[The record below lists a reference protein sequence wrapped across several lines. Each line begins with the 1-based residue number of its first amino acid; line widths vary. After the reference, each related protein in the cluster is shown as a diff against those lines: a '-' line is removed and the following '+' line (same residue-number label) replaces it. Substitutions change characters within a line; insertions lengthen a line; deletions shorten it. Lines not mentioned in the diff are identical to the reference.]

1 MIFSFEGCLKWRTH
15 VIIVDRLGGDNV
27 LADILVEVVAKT
39 TDKTFTYRIPDG
51 MKAEVGMRALVPFGP
66 RKIEGFII
74 KIYDE
79 VELDYEV
86 KEVIKLVDE
95 KPVLNKEML
104 ELGRY
109 ISKKTLSPLTLAYQ
123 TMLPRALKAKEKTNI
138 NKKTVKC
145 LRILKEGTFKNKQK
159 LVFDYVKSGND
170 VLKSEASKISVS
182 SVNTLIKNG
191 YLEEFDKEVYRLDDD
206 IEVDKK
212 EYNLTYEQKKV
223 LESVKLDKFK
233 PYLLHGVT
241 GSGKTLVYIK
251 LIEEVLKKGKEAILL
266 VPEISLTPQVV
277 DIFKKRFGKVV
288 AILHSGLSNGE
299 KYDEWR
305 KIERKEVSI
314 AIGARSAVFA
324 PFTNLGIIIIDEEHS
339 NTYKQENVP
348 RYNAIDVAL
357 RRGKMYDIPVI
368 LGSATP
374 SIESYTRA
382 KMGIYELLVMKNRVN
397 KCLPKVYLTNMKDE
411 FKKGNRVFSE
421 LFKEKMN
428 DRLRKNEQVLV
439 LLNRR
444 GYSTVIT
451 CKACG
456 FTHKCPNCDI
466 PLTYHKNGNIMKCHY
481 CDYKAPRLLECP
493 ECHSKN
499 INSLGMGTERLES
512 LIKEEFEGA
521 KVIRMDQDTTRNKG
535 AHKRIINEFKNEKY
549 NVLVGTQMIA
559 KGLDFPKVTLVC
571 VVNGDASLNVPDFRS
586 SERTYELLSQVAGRA
601 GRDKLPGEVII
612 QGFNVNHYSIL
623 YAKENDYESFYNEE
637 MKIRKVLKYPPF
649 YNLCLIK
656 VSGKNYD
663 EVFGEA
669 NKIVTYLKGNLDN
682 IILGP
687 ASASMPK
694 INNVYYVQIIIKFK
708 RTKDI
713 LGSLEFIQGHYKNK
727 INVSID
733 LNPLKI

>member
-1 MIFSFEGCLKWRTH
+1 M
-15 VIIVDRLGGDNV
+15 

-39 TDKTFTYRIPDG
+39 TDKTFTYHIPDG
-51 MKAEVGMRALVPFGP
+51 MKAKEGMRALVPFG
-66 RKIEGFII
+66 RRNIEGFII
-74 KIYDE
+74 RIYDE

-86 KEVIKLVDE
+86 KDIIQLVDE
-95 KPVLNKEML
+95 KPVLNEEML
-104 ELGRY
+104 ELGKY
-109 ISKKTLSPLTLAYQ
+109 ISKKTLSPLTLSYQ
-123 TMLPRALKAKEKTNI
+123 TMLPSGLKAKEKTNI
-138 NKKTVKC
+138 NKKIVKY
-145 LRILKEGTFKNKQK
+145 LHVLKDGEFKGEKQK
-159 LVFDYVKSGND
+159 QVFDYVKKNNL
-170 VLKSEASKISVS
+170 VLKAEANKISS
-182 SVNTLIKNG
+182 SAVKTLINNG
-191 YLEEFDKEVYRLDDD
+191 YLEEVEKEVYRLDE
-206 IEVDKK
+206 EVEVEKK
-212 EYNLTYEQKKV
+212 HYDLTEEQAKV
-223 LESVKLDKFK
+223 LESVKFDKFK

-241 GSGKTLVYIK
+241 GSGKTLVYIR
-251 LIEEVLKKGKEAILL
+251 LIEKVLKQGKEAILL

-277 DIFKKRFGKVV
+277 DIFKKRFGKTI

-314 AIGARSAVFA
+314 VIGARSAIFA

-339 NTYKQENVP
+339 NTYKQDNVP

-357 RRGKMYDIPVI
+357 RRGKTYNIPVV

-374 SIESYTRA
+374 SVESYTRA
-382 KMGIYELLVMKNRVN
+382 KAGIYELLVMKNRVN
-397 KCLPKVYLTNMKDE
+397 KKMPKVYLVDMKDE

-421 LFKEKMN
+421 IFKEKMN
-428 DRLRKNEQVLV
+428 DRLSKNEQVLV

-451 CKACG
+451 CKECG

-481 CDYKAPRLLECP
+481 CDYKVPRLLECP
-493 ECHSKN
+493 KCHSKN
-499 INSLGMGTERLES
+499 INSLGMGTEKLES
-512 LIKEEFEGA
+512 LIKEEFKDA

-535 AHKRIINEFKNEKY
+535 AHKRIIDDFKEGKY

-571 VVNGDASLNVPDFRS
+571 VVNGDATLNIPDFRS
-586 SERTYELLSQVAGRA
+586 SERTYELLSQVSGRA
-601 GRDKLPGEVII
+601 GRDKLDGEVII
-612 QGFNVNHYSIL
+612 QGFNVSHYSIV
-623 YAKENDYESFYNEE
+623 YAKNNDYESFYNEE
-637 MKIRKVLKYPPF
+637 MKIRKVLKYPPY

-663 EVFGEA
+663 EVYNEA
-669 NKIVTYLKGNLDN
+669 SKITTYLKSNLNN
-682 IILGP
+682 IVLGP

-694 INNVYYVQIIIKFK
+694 INNIYYVQIIIKFK
-708 RTKDI
+708 NTKEI
-713 LGSLEFIQGHYKNK
+713 LSYLEFIREHYKKK
-727 INVSID
+727 INVDID

>member
-1 MIFSFEGCLKWRTH
+1 M
-15 VIIVDRLGGDNV
+15 

-39 TDKTFTYRIPDG
+39 TDKTFTYHIPDG
-51 MKAEVGMRALVPFGP
+51 MKAMVGMRALVPFG
-66 RKIEGFII
+66 RRNIEGFIVR
-74 KIYDE
+74 IYDE

-86 KEVIKLVDE
+86 KDIIQLVDE
-95 KPVLNKEML
+95 KPVLNEEML
-104 ELGRY
+104 ELGKY

-123 TMLPRALKAKEKTNI
+123 TMLPSGLKAKEKTNI
-138 NKKTVKC
+138 NKKMVKY
-145 LRILKEGTFKNKQK
+145 LKVLKDGEFKTEKQK
-159 LVFDYVKSGND
+159 MVFDYVKKNNL
-170 VLKSEASKISVS
+170 VLKSEANKISS
-182 SVNTLIKNG
+182 SVVKTLINKG
-191 YLEEFDKEVYRLDDD
+191 YLEEVQKEVYRLDEE
-206 IEVDKK
+206 IEVEKK
-212 EYNLTYEQKKV
+212 HYNLTEEQAKV
-223 LESVKLDKFK
+223 LESVKFGKFK

-241 GSGKTLVYIK
+241 GSGKTLVYIR
-251 LIEEVLKKGKEAILL
+251 LIEKVLKQGKEAILL

-277 DIFKKRFGKVV
+277 EIFKKRFGKTI

-314 AIGARSAVFA
+314 VIGARSAIFA

-357 RRGKMYDIPVI
+357 RRGKTYNIPVI

-374 SIESYTRA
+374 SVESYTRA
-382 KMGIYELLVMKNRVN
+382 KTGIYELLIMKNRVN
-397 KCLPKVYLTNMKDE
+397 KKMPKVYLVDMKDE

-421 LFKEKMN
+421 IFKDKMN
-428 DRLRKNEQVLV
+428 DRLSKNEQVLV

-451 CKACG
+451 CKECG

-481 CDYKAPRLLECP
+481 CDYKVPRLLECP
-493 ECHSKN
+493 KCHSKN
-499 INSLGMGTERLES
+499 INSLGMGTEKLES
-512 LIKEEFEGA
+512 LIKDEFKDA

-535 AHKRIINEFKNEKY
+535 AHKRIIDDFKDGKY

-571 VVNGDASLNVPDFRS
+571 VVNGDATLNIPDFRS

-601 GRDKLPGEVII
+601 GRDKLDGEVII
-612 QGFNVNHYSIL
+612 QGFNVSHYSIV
-623 YAKENDYESFYNEE
+623 YAKNNDYDSFYNEE
-637 MKIRKVLKYPPF
+637 MKIRKVLKYPPY

-663 EVFGEA
+663 EVYNEA
-669 NKIVTYLKGNLDN
+669 SKITTYLKSNLNN
-682 IILGP
+682 IVLGP

-694 INNVYYVQIIIKFK
+694 INNIYYVQIIIKFK
-708 RTKDI
+708 KTKEI
-713 LGSLEFIQGHYKNK
+713 LSYLEFIKEHYKKK
-727 INVSID
+727 INVDID

>member
-1 MIFSFEGCLKWRTH
+1 MF
-15 VIIVDRLGGDNV
+15 
-27 LADILVEVVAKT
+27 ADILVEVVAKS
-39 TDKTFTYRIPDG
+39 TDKTFTYRIPSE
-51 MKAEVGMRALVPFGP
+51 MKAMVGMRALVPFGK
-66 RKIEGFII
+66 RNIEGFIV

-79 VELDYEV
+79 LDSDYEV
-86 KEVIKLVDE
+86 KDIVKLIDD
-95 KPVLNKEML
+95 KPVLNEEML
-104 ELGRY
+104 ELGKY

-138 NKKTVKC
+138 NKKMLKY
-145 LRILKEGTFKNKQK
+145 LRIVKDGNFKTDKQR
-159 LVFDYVKSGND
+159 LVFDFVKGNGE
-170 VLKSEASKISVS
+170 VLKSEANKISLSAVK
-182 SVNTLIKNG
+182 TLIGNG
-191 YLEEFDKEVYRLDDD
+191 YLEEFEKEVYRIDDD
-206 IEVDKK
+206 IS
-212 EYNLTYEQKKV
+212 LEQKDYILTREQEEV
-223 LESVKLDKFK
+223 LGKIKFDKFK

-241 GSGKTLVYIK
+241 GSGKTLVYMK
-251 LIEEVLKKGKEAILL
+251 LIEEVLKQGREAILL

-277 DIFKKRFGKVV
+277 DVFKKRFGKVV

-305 KIERKEVSI
+305 KILRKEVSI
-314 AIGARSAVFA
+314 AIGARSAIFA

-339 NTYKQENVP
+339 STYKQENVP

-357 RRGKMYDIPVI
+357 RRGRTYNIPVV

-382 KMGIYELLVMKNRVN
+382 KTGVYELLVMKNRVN
-397 KCLPKVYLTNMKDE
+397 RSLPKVYLVDMKDE
-411 FKKGNRVFSE
+411 FKNGNRVFSS

-428 DRLRKNEQVLV
+428 DRLKKGEQVLV

-493 ECHSKN
+493 VCHSKE

-512 LIKEEFEGA
+512 LIKEEFKDA
-521 KVIRMDQDTTRNKG
+521 RVIRMDQDTTRNKG
-535 AHKRIINEFKNEKY
+535 AHKRIIDDFKANKY

-559 KGLDFPKVTLVC
+559 KGLDFPLVTLVC
-571 VVNGDASLNVPDFRS
+571 VVNGDVSLNIPDFRS

-601 GRDKLPGEVII
+601 GRDKLTGEVII
-612 QGFNVNHYSIL
+612 QGFNVSHYSMV
-623 YAKENDYESFYNEE
+623 YAQENDYEGFYNEE
-637 MKIRKVLKYPPF
+637 MKIRKVLKYPPY

-656 VSGKNYD
+656 ISGKNYD

-669 NKIVTYLKGNLDN
+669 NKIATYLKSNLN
-682 IILGP
+682 SIILGP
-687 ASASMPK
+687 ASASMPR
-694 INNVYYVQIIIKFK
+694 INNIYYVQIIIKFK
-708 RTKDI
+708 NTKDI
-713 LGSLEFIQGHYKNK
+713 LGCLEFIRNQYKKK
-727 INVSID
+727 INVDID
-733 LNPLKI
+733 LNPLRI

>member
-1 MIFSFEGCLKWRTH
+1 M
-15 VIIVDRLGGDNV
+15 

-39 TDKTFTYRIPDG
+39 TDKTFTYHIPDG
-51 MKAEVGMRALVPFGP
+51 MNAKEGMRALVPFG
-66 RKIEGFII
+66 RRNIEGFII
-74 KIYDE
+74 RIYDE

-86 KEVIKLVDE
+86 KDIIQLVDE
-95 KPVLNKEML
+95 KPVLNEEML
-104 ELGRY
+104 ELGKY
-109 ISKKTLSPLTLAYQ
+109 ISKKTLSPLTLSYQ
-123 TMLPRALKAKEKTNI
+123 TMLPSGLKAKEKTNI
-138 NKKTVKC
+138 NKKIVKY
-145 LRILKEGTFKNKQK
+145 LHVLKDGEFKGEKQK
-159 LVFDYVKSGND
+159 QVFDYVKKNNL
-170 VLKSEASKISVS
+170 VLKAEANKISS
-182 SVNTLIKNG
+182 SAVKTLINNG
-191 YLEEFDKEVYRLDDD
+191 YLEEVEKEVYRLDE
-206 IEVDKK
+206 EVEVEKK
-212 EYNLTYEQKKV
+212 HYDLTEEQAKV
-223 LESVKLDKFK
+223 LESVKFGKFK

-241 GSGKTLVYIK
+241 GSGKTLVYIR
-251 LIEEVLKKGKEAILL
+251 LIEKVLKQGKEAILL

-277 DIFKKRFGKVV
+277 DIFKKRFGKTI

-314 AIGARSAVFA
+314 VIGARSAIFA

-339 NTYKQENVP
+339 NTYKQDNVP

-357 RRGKMYDIPVI
+357 RRGKTYNIPVV

-374 SIESYTRA
+374 SVESYTRA
-382 KMGIYELLVMKNRVN
+382 KTGIYELLVMKNRVN
-397 KCLPKVYLTNMKDE
+397 KKMPKVYLVDMKDE

-421 LFKEKMN
+421 IFKEKMN
-428 DRLRKNEQVLV
+428 DRLSKNEQVLV

-451 CKACG
+451 CKECG

-481 CDYKAPRLLECP
+481 CDYKVPRLLGCP
-493 ECHSKN
+493 KCHSKN
-499 INSLGMGTERLES
+499 INSLGMGTEKLES
-512 LIKEEFEGA
+512 LIKEEFKDA

-535 AHKRIINEFKNEKY
+535 AHKRIIDDFKEGKY

-571 VVNGDASLNVPDFRS
+571 VVNGDATLNIPDFRS
-586 SERTYELLSQVAGRA
+586 SERTYELLSQVSGRA
-601 GRDKLPGEVII
+601 GRDKLDGEVII
-612 QGFNVNHYSIL
+612 QGFNVSHYSIV
-623 YAKENDYESFYNEE
+623 YAKNNDYESFYNEE
-637 MKIRKVLKYPPF
+637 MKIRKVLKYPPY

-663 EVFGEA
+663 EVYSEA
-669 NKIVTYLKGNLDN
+669 SKITTYLKSNLNN
-682 IILGP
+682 IVLGP

-694 INNVYYVQIIIKFK
+694 INNIYYVQIIIKFK
-708 RTKDI
+708 NTKEI
-713 LGSLEFIQGHYKNK
+713 LSYLEFIREHYKKK
-727 INVSID
+727 INVDID

>member
-1 MIFSFEGCLKWRTH
+1 M
-15 VIIVDRLGGDNV
+15 

-39 TDKTFTYRIPDG
+39 TDKTFTYHIPDG
-51 MKAEVGMRALVPFGP
+51 MKAMVGMRALVPFG
-66 RKIEGFII
+66 RRNIEGFIVR
-74 KIYDE
+74 IYDE

-86 KEVIKLVDE
+86 KDIIQLVDE
-95 KPVLNKEML
+95 KPVLNEEML
-104 ELGRY
+104 ELGKY

-123 TMLPRALKAKEKTNI
+123 TMLPSGLKAKEKTNI
-138 NKKTVKC
+138 NKKMVKY
-145 LRILKEGTFKNKQK
+145 LKVLKDGEFKTEKQK
-159 LVFDYVKSGND
+159 MVFDYVKKNNL
-170 VLKSEASKISVS
+170 VLKSEANKISS
-182 SVNTLIKNG
+182 SVVKTLINKG
-191 YLEEFDKEVYRLDDD
+191 YLEEVQKEVYRLDEE
-206 IEVDKK
+206 IEVEKK
-212 EYNLTYEQKKV
+212 HYNLTEEQAKV
-223 LESVKLDKFK
+223 LESVKFGKFK

-241 GSGKTLVYIK
+241 GSGKTLVYIR
-251 LIEEVLKKGKEAILL
+251 LIEKVLKQGKEAILL

-277 DIFKKRFGKVV
+277 EIFKKRFGKTI

-314 AIGARSAVFA
+314 VIGARSAIFA

-357 RRGKMYDIPVI
+357 RRGKTYNIPVI

-374 SIESYTRA
+374 SVESYTRA
-382 KMGIYELLVMKNRVN
+382 KTGIYELLIMKNRVN
-397 KCLPKVYLTNMKDE
+397 KKMPKVYLVDMKDE

-421 LFKEKMN
+421 IFKDKMN
-428 DRLRKNEQVLV
+428 DRLSKNEQVLV

-451 CKACG
+451 CKECG

-481 CDYKAPRLLECP
+481 CDYKVPRLLECP
-493 ECHSKN
+493 KCHSKN
-499 INSLGMGTERLES
+499 INSLGMGTEKLES
-512 LIKEEFEGA
+512 LIKDEFKDA

-535 AHKRIINEFKNEKY
+535 AHKRIIDDFKDGKY

-571 VVNGDASLNVPDFRS
+571 VVNGDATLNIPDFRS
-586 SERTYELLSQVAGRA
+586 SERTYELLSQVSGRA
-601 GRDKLPGEVII
+601 GRDKLDGEVII
-612 QGFNVNHYSIL
+612 QGFNVSHYSIV
-623 YAKENDYESFYNEE
+623 YAKNNDYDSFYNEE
-637 MKIRKVLKYPPF
+637 MKIRKVLKYPPY

-663 EVFGEA
+663 EVYNEA
-669 NKIVTYLKGNLDN
+669 SKITTYLKSNLNN
-682 IILGP
+682 IVLGP

-694 INNVYYVQIIIKFK
+694 INNIYYVQIIIKFK
-708 RTKDI
+708 KTKEI
-713 LGSLEFIQGHYKNK
+713 LSYLEFIKEHYKKK
-727 INVSID
+727 INVDID

>member
-1 MIFSFEGCLKWRTH
+1 M
-15 VIIVDRLGGDNV
+15 

-39 TDKTFTYRIPDG
+39 TDKTFTYHIPDG
-51 MKAEVGMRALVPFGP
+51 MEAKEGMRALVPFG
-66 RKIEGFII
+66 RRNIEGFII
-74 KIYDE
+74 RIYDE

-86 KEVIKLVDE
+86 KDIIQLVDE
-95 KPVLNKEML
+95 KPVLNEEML
-104 ELGRY
+104 ELGKY
-109 ISKKTLSPLTLAYQ
+109 ISKKTLSPLTLSYQ
-123 TMLPRALKAKEKTNI
+123 TMLPSGLKAKEKTNI
-138 NKKTVKC
+138 NKKIVKY
-145 LRILKEGTFKNKQK
+145 LHVLKDGEFKGEKQK
-159 LVFDYVKSGND
+159 QVFDYVKKNNL
-170 VLKSEASKISVS
+170 VLKAEANKISS
-182 SVNTLIKNG
+182 SAVKTLINNG
-191 YLEEFDKEVYRLDDD
+191 YLEEVEKEVYRLDE
-206 IEVDKK
+206 EVEVEKK
-212 EYNLTYEQKKV
+212 HYDLTEEQAKV
-223 LESVKLDKFK
+223 LESVKFDKFK

-241 GSGKTLVYIK
+241 GSGKTLVYIR
-251 LIEEVLKKGKEAILL
+251 LIEKVLKQGKEAILL

-277 DIFKKRFGKVV
+277 DIFKKRFGKTI

-314 AIGARSAVFA
+314 VIGARSAIFA

-339 NTYKQENVP
+339 NTYKQDNVP

-357 RRGKMYDIPVI
+357 RRGKTYNIPVV

-374 SIESYTRA
+374 SVESYTRA
-382 KMGIYELLVMKNRVN
+382 KTGIYELLVMKNRVN
-397 KCLPKVYLTNMKDE
+397 KKMPKVYLVDMKDE

-421 LFKEKMN
+421 IFKEKMN
-428 DRLRKNEQVLV
+428 DRLSKNEQVLV

-451 CKACG
+451 CKECG

-481 CDYKAPRLLECP
+481 CDYKVPRLLECP
-493 ECHSKN
+493 KCHSKN
-499 INSLGMGTERLES
+499 INSLGMGTEKLES
-512 LIKEEFEGA
+512 LIKEEFKDA

-535 AHKRIINEFKNEKY
+535 AHKRIIDDFKEGKY

-571 VVNGDASLNVPDFRS
+571 VVNGDATLNIPDFRS
-586 SERTYELLSQVAGRA
+586 SERTYELLSQVSGRA
-601 GRDKLPGEVII
+601 GRDKLDGEVII
-612 QGFNVNHYSIL
+612 QGFNVSHYSIV
-623 YAKENDYESFYNEE
+623 YAKNNDYESFYNEE
-637 MKIRKVLKYPPF
+637 MKIRKVLKYPPY

-663 EVFGEA
+663 EVYSEA
-669 NKIVTYLKGNLDN
+669 SKITTYLKSNLNN
-682 IILGP
+682 IVLGP

-694 INNVYYVQIIIKFK
+694 INNIYYVQIIIKFK
-708 RTKDI
+708 NTKEI
-713 LGSLEFIQGHYKNK
+713 LSYLEFIREHYKKK
-727 INVSID
+727 INVDID

>member
-1 MIFSFEGCLKWRTH
+1 MF
-15 VIIVDRLGGDNV
+15 
-27 LADILVEVVAKT
+27 ADILVEVVAKS
-39 TDKTFTYRIPDG
+39 TDKTFTYRIPSE
-51 MKAEVGMRALVPFGP
+51 MKAMVGMRALVPFGK
-66 RKIEGFII
+66 RNIEGFIV

-79 VELDYEV
+79 LDSDYEV
-86 KEVIKLVDE
+86 KDIVKLIDD
-95 KPVLNKEML
+95 KPVLNEEML
-104 ELGRY
+104 ELGKY

-138 NKKTVKC
+138 NKKMLKY
-145 LRILKEGTFKNKQK
+145 LRIVKDGNFKTDKQR
-159 LVFDYVKSGND
+159 LVFDFVKGNGE
-170 VLKSEASKISVS
+170 VLKSEANKISLSAVK
-182 SVNTLIKNG
+182 TLIGNG
-191 YLEEFDKEVYRLDDD
+191 YLEEFEKEVYRIDDD
-206 IEVDKK
+206 IS
-212 EYNLTYEQKKV
+212 LEQKDYILTREQEEV
-223 LESVKLDKFK
+223 LGKIKFDKFK

-241 GSGKTLVYIK
+241 GSGKTLVYMK
-251 LIEEVLKKGKEAILL
+251 LIEEVLKQGREAILL

-277 DIFKKRFGKVV
+277 DVFKKRFGKVV

-305 KIERKEVSI
+305 KILRKEVSI
-314 AIGARSAVFA
+314 AIGARSAIFA

-339 NTYKQENVP
+339 STYKQENVP

-357 RRGKMYDIPVI
+357 RRGRTYNISVV

-382 KMGIYELLVMKNRVN
+382 KTGVYELLVMKNRVN
-397 KCLPKVYLTNMKDE
+397 RSLLKVYLVDMKDE
-411 FKKGNRVFSE
+411 FKNGNRVFSS

-428 DRLRKNEQVLV
+428 DRLKKGEQVLV

-493 ECHSKN
+493 VCHSKE

-512 LIKEEFEGA
+512 LIKEEFKDA
-521 KVIRMDQDTTRNKG
+521 RVIRMDQDTTRNKG
-535 AHKRIINEFKNEKY
+535 AHKRIIDDFKANKY

-559 KGLDFPKVTLVC
+559 KGLDFPLVTLVC
-571 VVNGDASLNVPDFRS
+571 VVNGDASLNIPDFRS

-601 GRDKLPGEVII
+601 GRDKLTGEVII
-612 QGFNVNHYSIL
+612 QGFNVSHYSMV
-623 YAKENDYESFYNEE
+623 YAQENDYEGFYNEE
-637 MKIRKVLKYPPF
+637 MKIRKVLKYPPY

-656 VSGKNYD
+656 ISGKNYD

-669 NKIVTYLKGNLDN
+669 NKIATYLKSNLN
-682 IILGP
+682 SIILGP
-687 ASASMPK
+687 ASASMPR
-694 INNVYYVQIIIKFK
+694 INNIYYVQIIIKFK
-708 RTKDI
+708 NTKDI
-713 LGSLEFIQGHYKNK
+713 LGCLEFIRNQYKKK
-727 INVSID
+727 INVDID
-733 LNPLKI
+733 LNPLRI